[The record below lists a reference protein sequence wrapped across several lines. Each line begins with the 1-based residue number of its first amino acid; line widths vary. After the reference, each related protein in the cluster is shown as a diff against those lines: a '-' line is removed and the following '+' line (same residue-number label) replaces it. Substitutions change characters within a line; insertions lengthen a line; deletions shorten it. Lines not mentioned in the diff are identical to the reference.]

1 MNKKTLCI
9 GCGSIKNVVVEV
21 WGEQKRMICKR
32 CKMAT
37 KLKKNIVEVENLW
50 NDGKISFVGNK
61 N

>member
-1 MNKKTLCI
+1 MSKKTLCL

-21 WGEQKRMICKR
+21 CGGEKRMICKR

-37 KLKKNIVEVENLW
+37 EFKKNIVEVENLW

-61 N
+61 E